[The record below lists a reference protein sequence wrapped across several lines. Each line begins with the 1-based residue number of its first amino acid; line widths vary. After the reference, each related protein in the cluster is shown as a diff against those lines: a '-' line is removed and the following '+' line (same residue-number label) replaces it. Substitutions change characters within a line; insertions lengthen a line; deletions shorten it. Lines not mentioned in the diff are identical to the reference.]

1 MICQQYPIVF
11 ESCPGIRDGFFF
23 VFELRRNPMPE
34 ASGINL
40 SWWIT
45 VVELPMLAALFW
57 LIWHVR
63 QESEEA
69 LDRVHHLSET
79 ALTQMRESLSAY
91 KLEVAKTYVSVSYL
105 KDIER
110 RLTDHLLRIDAKL
123 DGAALIQSERM
134 GDRR

>member
-1 MICQQYPIVF
+1 
-11 ESCPGIRDGFFF
+11 
-23 VFELRRNPMPE
+23 MPE
-34 ASGINL
+34 ATGINL

-45 VVELPMLAALFW
+45 VVELPLLAALFW

-69 LDRVHHLSET
+69 LDRLHHLSET

-91 KLEVAKTYVSVSYL
+91 KLEVAKTYVSVGYL

-123 DGAALIQSERM
+123 DGAALIQAERA